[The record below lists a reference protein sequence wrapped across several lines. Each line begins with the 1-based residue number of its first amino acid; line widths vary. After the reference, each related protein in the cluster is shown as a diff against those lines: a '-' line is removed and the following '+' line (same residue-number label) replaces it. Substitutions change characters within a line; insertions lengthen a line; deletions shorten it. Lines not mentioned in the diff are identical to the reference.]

1 MCVSVSEGVSTCG
14 GVSVWGWIQYV
25 CVPRQLIPKIC
36 ISWFLHGYEMKSESG
51 QKVRTRYKVRCTDPE
66 CQC

>member
-1 MCVSVSEGVSTCG
+1 MCVFLDN
-14 GVSVWGWIQYV
+14 W
-25 CVPRQLIPKIC
+25 IC

-51 QKVRTRYKVRCTDPE
+51 RKIETRYKVRCIDPE